1 MGYLRMY
8 MYLYFTHNR
17 YYSKLLKNSGMCD
30 DQVTYIN
37 LEKNEIVLQQ

>member
-8 MYLYFTHNR
+8 VYLYFTHNNR
-17 YYSKLLKNSGMCD
+17 YYSKPLKND

-37 LEKNEIVLQQ
+37 LEKDEIVLQE